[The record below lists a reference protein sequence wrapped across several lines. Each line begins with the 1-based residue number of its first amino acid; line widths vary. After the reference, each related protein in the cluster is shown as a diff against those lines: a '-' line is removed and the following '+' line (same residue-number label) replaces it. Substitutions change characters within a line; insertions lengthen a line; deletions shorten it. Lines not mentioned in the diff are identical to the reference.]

1 MAAYVIADID
11 VRDAERYEE
20 YRQLVTPSIAAYGGR
35 YLVRGGETAI
45 LEGDWLPRRCVVIEF
60 PSVEQARAWWDS
72 EAYAPAKEIR
82 RQSAKAR
89 MILVAG
95 AL

>member
-20 YRQLVTPSIAAYGGR
+20 YRRIVPPSIAAYGGR

-45 LEGDWLPRRCVVIEF
+45 LEGDWLPRRCVVLEF
-60 PSVEQARAWWDS
+60 PSVEKARAWWDS

-95 AL
+95 AP